1 METAPDLWHSLLHC
15 SNSES
20 TLVVCLCGGG
30 STSCVHPASLTWI
43 CYIKVKSV
51 QGGGGGGMT
60 VTNADTTLPYWH
72 RYTLRARPAAVSV
85 CILSCS
91 SQVALKTNDNLSI
104 SLFVCCLFFFTLE
117 LSMVLTFTAAKKS
130 IRPPQKSPHT
140 QRLTHTTIE
149 RHTHILH
156 TFFLW
161 EPENYLC
168 LSLNLN
174 HYSYSIRLSLRLIL
188 TVTRTLSLF

>member
-1 METAPDLWHSLLHC
+1 METAPDLWHSLLDC

-104 SLFVCCLFFFTLE
+104 SLFVCCLFFLLWNCPWCWLLLPLKRASGLHRNHRTPKDL
-117 LSMVLTFTAAKKS
+117 
-130 IRPPQKSPHT
+130 HT
-140 QRLTHTTIE
+140 Q
-149 RHTHILH
+149 
-156 TFFLW
+156 
-161 EPENYLC
+161 P
-168 LSLNLN
+168 
-174 HYSYSIRLSLRLIL
+174 
-188 TVTRTLSLF
+188 

>member
-1 METAPDLWHSLLHC
+1 METAPDLWHSLLDC

-43 CYIKVKSV
+43 CYIKVKSDLV
-51 QGGGGGGMT
+51 EEVVGWQSLMPT
-60 VTNADTTLPYWH
+60 RHCPIDTDTHSGHGLQLSLCAY
-72 RYTLRARPAAVSV
+72 YPAAVRWHSRQMTIYQSV
-85 CILSCS
+85 C
-91 SQVALKTNDNLSI
+91 
-104 SLFVCCLFFFTLE
+104 LFVVCFFFTLE

-188 TVTRTLSLF
+188 TVTTTLSLF